1 MSTQA
6 QTLAALRSDSR
17 SASDLEVGNGS
28 SVGFENAKVLLVD
41 DSRLIRMGLK
51 RSLEEIGLRDIVEA
65 GDGREAIETLVREH
79 FDLMLLDME
88 MPEMNGMEVLA
99 VLRDTPHHPWPP
111 VIVISGGTAID
122 DAVRCIELGA
132 EDYLTKPFNPVLLRA
147 RVKTSVE
154 RKQLRDQEIMRMRQL
169 KRQHEALAQE
179 QTKTEQLLLNIL
191 PYKIAQRLKAGEEH
205 IADAHS
211 NVSVL
216 FADMVGFTAMS
227 RTMTPSALVEVLG
240 DLFSRFDLITE
251 KHGLEKIKT
260 IGDCYM
266 LAGGVPE
273 PRDDH
278 AQAVVDAAMEM
289 CTALEE
295 MHARTGGA
303 LRMRIGVHSGPIVA
317 GVIGIRKFTYDLWGD
332 TVNVA
337 SRMESTGQPGRIHV
351 SANTAELIQDAFD
364 LESRGAIEVKSLGM
378 VETFFVSGRKPPS
391 AGTGA
396 LGMGTFSAS
405 SETCSG

>member
-1 MSTQA
+1 MQTNAGKSA
-6 QTLAALRSDSR
+6 QGTGHRTNAGELDI
-17 SASDLEVGNGS
+17 SASVS
-28 SVGFENAKVLLVD
+28 SDFEKAKVLLVD
-41 DSRLIRMGLK
+41 DSRLIRMGLRK
-51 RSLEEIGLRDIVEA
+51 SLVEIGLTDITEA
-65 GDGREAIETLVREH
+65 GDGREAIETLVREP

-111 VIVISGGTAID
+111 VIVISGGTSLE

-132 EDYLTKPFNPVLLRA
+132 EDYLSKPFNPVLLRA

-154 RKQLRDQEIMRMRQL
+154 RKRLRDQDALRMRQL
-169 KRQHEALAQE
+169 KRQHEALASE
-179 QTKTEQLLLNIL
+179 QAKTEQLLLNIL
-191 PYKIAQRLKAGEEH
+191 PRKIAQRLKAGEEH
-205 IADAHS
+205 IADAFP

-227 RTMTPSALVEVLG
+227 RTMTASALVEVLG

-266 LAGGVPE
+266 LAGGVPDPME
-273 PRDDH
+273 DH
-278 AQAVVDAAMEM
+278 AHAVIDAAIEF

-295 MHARTGGA
+295 MRERTGGA

-317 GVIGIRKFTYDLWGD
+317 GVIGLRKFTYDLWGD

-337 SRMESTGQPGRIHV
+337 SRMESTGEPGRIHV
-351 SANTAELIQDAFD
+351 SVNTANLVRNDFK
-364 LESRGAIEVKSLGM
+364 LESRGSIEVKSLGQ
-378 VETFFVSGRKPPS
+378 VETFFVNGRN
-391 AGTGA
+391 
-396 LGMGTFSAS
+396 
-405 SETCSG
+405 

>member
-1 MSTQA
+1 MASSAGISVQG
-6 QTLAALRSDSR
+6 SDRGNTGELDLGAKVS
-17 SASDLEVGNGS
+17 SD
-28 SVGFENAKVLLVD
+28 FQKAKVLLVD
-41 DSRLIRMGLK
+41 DSRLIRMGLRK
-51 RSLEEIGLRDIVEA
+51 SLVEIGLSDITEA
-65 GDGREAIETLVREH
+65 SDGREAIETLVRER

-99 VLRDTPHHPWPP
+99 VLRDTPHQAWPP
-111 VIVISGGTAID
+111 VIVISGNTSQE

-154 RKQLRDQEIMRMRQL
+154 RKRLRDQETLRMRQL
-169 KRQHEALAQE
+169 KRQHEALASE
-179 QTKTEQLLLNIL
+179 QAKTEQLLLNIL
-191 PYKIAQRLKAGEEH
+191 PRKIAQRLRAGEEH
-205 IADAHS
+205 IADAFP

-227 RTMTPSALVEVLG
+227 RTMTASALVEVLG

-266 LAGGVPE
+266 LAGGVPDPME
-273 PRDDH
+273 DH
-278 AQAVVDAAMEM
+278 AHAVIDAAIEF

-295 MHARTGGA
+295 MRERTGGA

-317 GVIGIRKFTYDLWGD
+317 GVIGLRKFTYDLWGD

-337 SRMESTGQPGRIHV
+337 SRMESTGEPGRIHV
-351 SANTAELIQDAFD
+351 SVNTANLVRNDFK
-364 LESRGAIEVKSLGM
+364 LESRGSIEVKSLGQ
-378 VETFFVSGRKPPS
+378 VETFFVNGRN
-391 AGTGA
+391 
-396 LGMGTFSAS
+396 
-405 SETCSG
+405 

>member
-1 MSTQA
+1 MSTRA
-6 QTLAALRSDSR
+6 QPLVSLRSDA
-17 SASDLEVGNGS
+17 SAAADTELGGVTPF
-28 SVGFENAKVLLVD
+28 GFEQAKVLLVD

-51 RSLEEIGLRDIVEA
+51 RSLEEIGVKDIVEA
-65 GDGREAIETLVREH
+65 SDGREAIETLVREH

-111 VIVISGGTAID
+111 VIVISGGTSLD

-132 EDYLTKPFNPVLLRA
+132 EDYLSKPFNPVLLRA

-154 RKQLRDQEIMRMRQL
+154 RKRLRDQEITRMRQL

-179 QTKTEQLLLNIL
+179 QVKTEQLLLNIL
-191 PYKIAQRLKAGEEH
+191 PAKIAQRLKSGEEH
-205 IADAHS
+205 IADACP

-278 AQAVVDAAMEM
+278 AVAVEAAMDM
-289 CTALEE
+289 RAALEE
-295 MHARTGGA
+295 MHERTGGA

-337 SRMESTGQPGRIHV
+337 SRMESTGQPGRVHV
-351 SANTAELIQDAFD
+351 SSSTAELIAHAFE
-364 LESRGAIEVKSLGM
+364 LEPRGAIEVKSLGM
-378 VETFFVSGRKPPS
+378 VETFFVNAPK
-391 AGTGA
+391 TGA
-396 LGMGTFSAS
+396 HAQ
-405 SETCSG
+405 

>member
-1 MSTQA
+1 MQDVQA
-6 QTLAALRSDSR
+6 KPVRDTAPD
-17 SASDLEVGNGS
+17 ASPDLELGAGQPF
-28 SVGFENAKVLLVD
+28 GFEKAKVLLVD
-41 DSRLIRMGLK
+41 DSRLLRMGLR
-51 RSLEEIGLRDIVEA
+51 RSLEEIGLTDIVEA

-132 EDYLTKPFNPVLLRA
+132 EDYLSKPFNPVLLRA
-147 RVKTSVE
+147 RVKTSLE
-154 RKQLRDQEIMRMRQL
+154 RKQLRDQEVMRMRQL
-169 KRQHEALAQE
+169 KRQHEALAKEQE
-179 QTKTEQLLLNIL
+179 KTEQLLLNIL

-205 IADAHS
+205 IADACP

-278 AQAVVDAAMEM
+278 AHAAVDAAMDM
-289 CTALEE
+289 CVALEE

-337 SRMESTGQPGRIHV
+337 SRMESTGQPGRIHI
-351 SANTAELIQDAFD
+351 STHTAKLIEGEFN
-364 LESRGAIEVKSLGM
+364 LEPRGAIEVKSLGM
-378 VETFFVSGRKPPS
+378 VETFFVNGRK
-391 AGTGA
+391 A
-396 LGMGTFSAS
+396 
-405 SETCSG
+405 

>member
-1 MSTQA
+1 MSTRA
-6 QTLAALRSDSR
+6 QPLVSLRSDA
-17 SASDLEVGNGS
+17 SAAADTELGGVTPF
-28 SVGFENAKVLLVD
+28 GFEQAKVLLVD

-51 RSLEEIGLRDIVEA
+51 RSLEEIGVKDIVEA
-65 GDGREAIETLVREH
+65 SDGREAIETLVREH

-111 VIVISGGTAID
+111 VIVISGGTSLD

-132 EDYLTKPFNPVLLRA
+132 EDYLSKPFNPVLLRA

-154 RKQLRDQEIMRMRQL
+154 RKRLRDQEITRMRQL

-179 QTKTEQLLLNIL
+179 QVKTEQLLLNIL
-191 PYKIAQRLKAGEEH
+191 PAKIAQRLKAGEEH
-205 IADAHS
+205 IADACP

-278 AQAVVDAAMEM
+278 AVAVVEAAMDM
-289 CTALEE
+289 RAALEE
-295 MHARTGGA
+295 MHERTGGA

-337 SRMESTGQPGRIHV
+337 SRMESTGQPGRVHV
-351 SANTAELIQDAFD
+351 SSSTADLISHAFEL
-364 LESRGAIEVKSLGM
+364 EPRGAIEVKSLGM
-378 VETFFVSGRKPPS
+378 VETFFVNAPK
-391 AGTGA
+391 TGA
-396 LGMGTFSAS
+396 HPQ
-405 SETCSG
+405 

>member
-1 MSTQA
+1 
-6 QTLAALRSDSR
+6 
-17 SASDLEVGNGS
+17 
-28 SVGFENAKVLLVD
+28 
-41 DSRLIRMGLK
+41 
-51 RSLEEIGLRDIVEA
+51 
-65 GDGREAIETLVREH
+65 
-79 FDLMLLDME
+79 
-88 MPEMNGMEVLA
+88 
-99 VLRDTPHHPWPP
+99 
-111 VIVISGGTAID
+111 
-122 DAVRCIELGA
+122 
-132 EDYLTKPFNPVLLRA
+132 
-147 RVKTSVE
+147 
-154 RKQLRDQEIMRMRQL
+154 MRQL
-169 KRQHEALAQE
+169 KRQHEALAKEQE
-179 QTKTEQLLLNIL
+179 KTEQLLLNIL
-191 PYKIAQRLKAGEEH
+191 PFKIAQRLKAGEEH
-205 IADAHS
+205 IADACP

-278 AQAVVDAAMEM
+278 AHAAVDAAMDM
-289 CTALEE
+289 CVALEE

-337 SRMESTGQPGRIHV
+337 SRMESTGQPGRIHI
-351 SANTAELIQDAFD
+351 STHTAKLIEGEFN
-364 LESRGAIEVKSLGM
+364 LEPRGAIEVKSLGM
-378 VETFFVSGRKPPS
+378 VETFFVNGRK
-391 AGTGA
+391 A
-396 LGMGTFSAS
+396 
-405 SETCSG
+405 

>member
-1 MSTQA
+1 MQTNASQTA
-6 QTLAALRSDSR
+6 QGEDNRSNAAELDIAPSVSSD
-17 SASDLEVGNGS
+17 
-28 SVGFENAKVLLVD
+28 FEKAKVLLVD
-41 DSRLIRMGLK
+41 DSRLIRMGLR
-51 RSLEEIGLRDIVEA
+51 RSLVEIGLTDITEA

-111 VIVISGGTAID
+111 VIVISGGTSLE

-132 EDYLTKPFNPVLLRA
+132 EDYLSKPFNPVLLRA

-154 RKQLRDQEIMRMRQL
+154 RKRLRDQEALRMRQL
-169 KRQHEALAQE
+169 KKQHEALASE
-179 QTKTEQLLLNIL
+179 QAKTEQLLLNIL
-191 PYKIAQRLKAGEEH
+191 PRKIAQRLKSGEEH
-205 IADAHS
+205 IADAFP

-227 RTMTPSALVEVLG
+227 RTMTASALVEVLG

-266 LAGGVPE
+266 LAGGVPD
-273 PRDDH
+273 PMDDH
-278 AQAVVDAAMEM
+278 AHAVIDAAIEF

-295 MHARTGGA
+295 MRERTGGA

-317 GVIGIRKFTYDLWGD
+317 GVIGLRKFTYDLWGD

-337 SRMESTGQPGRIHV
+337 SRMESTGEPGRIHV
-351 SANTAELIQDAFD
+351 SVNTANLIRNDFQ
-364 LESRGAIEVKSLGM
+364 LESRGSIEVKSLGQ
-378 VETFFVSGRKPPS
+378 VETFFVNGRN
-391 AGTGA
+391 
-396 LGMGTFSAS
+396 
-405 SETCSG
+405 

>member
-1 MSTQA
+1 MRAESVA
-6 QTLAALRSDSR
+6 ELRPDTR
-17 SASDLEVGNGS
+17 SAPDLELGGS
-28 SVGFENAKVLLVD
+28 MPVGFENAKVLLVD
-41 DSRLIRMGLK
+41 DSRLIRMGLR
-51 RSLEEIGLRDIVEA
+51 RSLEEIGLKDIVEA

-88 MPEMNGMEVLA
+88 MPEMNGMEVLG

-111 VIVISGGTAID
+111 VIVISGGTPID

-132 EDYLTKPFNPVLLRA
+132 EDYLPKPFNPVLLRA

-154 RKQLRDQEIMRMRQL
+154 RKQLRDQEVMRMRQL

-179 QTKTEQLLLNIL
+179 QEKTEQLLLNIL
-191 PYKIAQRLKAGEEH
+191 PRKIAQRLKAGEEH
-205 IADAHS
+205 IADAHA

-227 RTMTPSALVEVLG
+227 RTMTPAALVEVLG

-278 AQAVVDAAMEM
+278 AHAAVDAAMDM
-289 CTALEE
+289 CVALEE

-337 SRMESTGQPGRIHV
+337 SRM
-351 SANTAELIQDAFD
+351 
-364 LESRGAIEVKSLGM
+364 
-378 VETFFVSGRKPPS
+378 
-391 AGTGA
+391 
-396 LGMGTFSAS
+396 
-405 SETCSG
+405 

>member
-1 MSTQA
+1 MQDVQAKSVKDPAPDSST
-6 QTLAALRSDSR
+6 
-17 SASDLEVGNGS
+17 DLELVGGQPL
-28 SVGFENAKVLLVD
+28 GFEKAKVLLVD
-41 DSRLIRMGLK
+41 DSRLLRMGLR
-51 RSLEEIGLRDIVEA
+51 RSLEEIGLTDIVEA

-132 EDYLTKPFNPVLLRA
+132 EDYLSKPFNPVLLRA
-147 RVKTSVE
+147 RVKTSLE
-154 RKQLRDQEIMRMRQL
+154 RKQLRDQEVMRMRQL
-169 KRQHEALAQE
+169 KRQHEALAKEQE
-179 QTKTEQLLLNIL
+179 KTEQLLLNIL
-191 PYKIAQRLKAGEEH
+191 PFKIAQRLKAGEEH
-205 IADAHS
+205 IADACP

-278 AQAVVDAAMEM
+278 AHAAVDAAMDM
-289 CTALEE
+289 CVALEE

-337 SRMESTGQPGRIHV
+337 SRMESTGQPGRIHI
-351 SANTAELIQDAFD
+351 STHTAQLIEGEFN
-364 LESRGAIEVKSLGM
+364 LEPRGAIEVKSLGM
-378 VETFFVSGRKPPS
+378 VETFFVNGRKP
-391 AGTGA
+391 
-396 LGMGTFSAS
+396 
-405 SETCSG
+405 

>member
-1 MSTQA
+1 MATSAGHSVQGSDH
-6 QTLAALRSDSR
+6 RSHEG
-17 SASDLEVGNGS
+17 DLEIAPSVS
-28 SVGFENAKVLLVD
+28 SDFEKAKVLLVD
-41 DSRLIRMGLK
+41 DSRLIRMGLR
-51 RSLEEIGLRDIVEA
+51 RSLVEIGLTDITEA
-65 GDGREAIETLVREH
+65 GDGREAIETLVREP

-111 VIVISGGTAID
+111 VIVISGGTSLE

-132 EDYLTKPFNPVLLRA
+132 EDYLSKPFNPVLLRA

-154 RKQLRDQEIMRMRQL
+154 RKRLRDQDAMRMRQL
-169 KRQHEALAQE
+169 KRQHEALASE
-179 QTKTEQLLLNIL
+179 QAKTEQLLLNIL
-191 PYKIAQRLKAGEEH
+191 PRKIAQRLKSGEEH
-205 IADAHS
+205 IADAFP

-227 RTMTPSALVEVLG
+227 RTMTASALVEVLG

-266 LAGGVPE
+266 LAGGVPD
-273 PRDDH
+273 PMDDH
-278 AQAVVDAAMEM
+278 AHAVIDAAIEF

-295 MHARTGGA
+295 MRERTGGA

-317 GVIGIRKFTYDLWGD
+317 GVIGLRKFTYDLWGD

-337 SRMESTGQPGRIHV
+337 SRMESTGEPGRIHV
-351 SANTAELIQDAFD
+351 SVNTANLIKNDFK
-364 LESRGAIEVKSLGM
+364 LESRGSIEVKSLGQ
-378 VETFFVSGRKPPS
+378 VETFFVNGRN
-391 AGTGA
+391 
-396 LGMGTFSAS
+396 
-405 SETCSG
+405 

>member
-1 MSTQA
+1 MQTNAGQSA
-6 QTLAALRSDSR
+6 QGSDNSGSAPELDIAAKVSSD
-17 SASDLEVGNGS
+17 
-28 SVGFENAKVLLVD
+28 FQKAKVLLVD
-41 DSRLIRMGLK
+41 DSRLIRMGLRK
-51 RSLEEIGLRDIVEA
+51 SLIEIGLSDITEA
-65 GDGREAIETLVREH
+65 GDGREAIETLVREP

-111 VIVISGGTAID
+111 VIVISGGTSLE

-132 EDYLTKPFNPVLLRA
+132 EDYLSKPFNPVLLRA

-154 RKQLRDQEIMRMRQL
+154 RKRLRDQEALRMRQL
-169 KRQHEALAQE
+169 KKQHEALASE
-179 QTKTEQLLLNIL
+179 QAKTEQLLLNIL
-191 PYKIAQRLKAGEEH
+191 PRKIAQRLKSGEEH
-205 IADAHS
+205 IADAFP

-227 RTMTPSALVEVLG
+227 RTMTASALVEVLG

-266 LAGGVPE
+266 LAGGVPD
-273 PRDDH
+273 PMDDH
-278 AQAVVDAAMEM
+278 AHAVIDAAIEF

-295 MHARTGGA
+295 MRERTGGA

-317 GVIGIRKFTYDLWGD
+317 GVIGLRKFTYDLWGD

-337 SRMESTGQPGRIHV
+337 SRMESTGEPGRIHV
-351 SANTAELIQDAFD
+351 SVNTANLVKNDFK
-364 LESRGAIEVKSLGM
+364 LESRGSIEVQSLGQ
-378 VETFFVSGRKPPS
+378 VETFFVNGRN
-391 AGTGA
+391 
-396 LGMGTFSAS
+396 
-405 SETCSG
+405 

>member
-1 MSTQA
+1 MLMSTA
-6 QTLAALRSDSR
+6 KSANGADS
-17 SASDLEVGNGS
+17 GNGS
-28 SVGFENAKVLLVD
+28 SELDIGPSVSSDFEKAKVLLVD
-41 DSRLIRMGLK
+41 DSRLIRMGLR
-51 RSLEEIGLRDIVEA
+51 RSLVEIGLSDITEA

-111 VIVISGGTAID
+111 VIVISGGTSLD

-132 EDYLTKPFNPVLLRA
+132 EDYLSKPFNPVLLRA

-154 RKQLRDQEIMRMRQL
+154 RKRLRDQEALRMRQL
-169 KRQHEALAQE
+169 KRQHEALASE
-179 QTKTEQLLLNIL
+179 QAKTEQLLLNIL
-191 PYKIAQRLKAGEEH
+191 PRKIAQRLKAGEEH
-205 IADAHS
+205 IADACP

-216 FADMVGFTAMS
+216 FADMVGFTKMS

-273 PRDDH
+273 PFDEH
-278 AQAVVDAAMEM
+278 AHAVIDAAVEF
-289 CTALEE
+289 CTALEDMRE
-295 MHARTGGA
+295 RTGGA
-303 LRMRIGVHSGPIVA
+303 LQMRIGVHSGPIVA
-317 GVIGIRKFTYDLWGD
+317 GVIGLRKFTYDLWGD

-337 SRMESTGQPGRIHV
+337 SRMESTGEPGRIHV
-351 SANTAELIQDAFD
+351 SANTADLIRNDFH
-364 LESRGAIEVKSLGM
+364 LESRGSIEVKSLGQ
-378 VETFFVSGRKPPS
+378 VETFFVNGRK
-391 AGTGA
+391 
-396 LGMGTFSAS
+396 
-405 SETCSG
+405 

>member
-1 MSTQA
+1 M
-6 QTLAALRSDSR
+6 QTNVGT
-17 SASDLEVGNGS
+17 SASS
-28 SVGFENAKVLLVD
+28 SDNRSTSAELDIGVKVSSDFQKAKVLLVD
-41 DSRLIRMGLK
+41 DSRLIRMGLRK
-51 RSLEEIGLRDIVEA
+51 SLVEIGLSDITEA
-65 GDGREAIETLVREH
+65 SDGREAIETLVRER

-99 VLRDTPHHPWPP
+99 VLRETPHQAWPP
-111 VIVISGGTAID
+111 VIVISGNTNQE

-154 RKQLRDQEIMRMRQL
+154 RKRLRDQETLRMRQL
-169 KRQHEALAQE
+169 KRQHEALASE
-179 QTKTEQLLLNIL
+179 QAKTEQLLLNIL
-191 PYKIAQRLKAGEEH
+191 PRKIAQRLRAGEEH
-205 IADAHS
+205 IADAFP

-227 RTMTPSALVEVLG
+227 RTMTASALVEVLG

-266 LAGGVPE
+266 LAGGVPD
-273 PRDDH
+273 PMDDH
-278 AQAVVDAAMEM
+278 AHAVIDAAIEF
-289 CTALEE
+289 CTALEDMRE
-295 MHARTGGA
+295 RTGGA

-317 GVIGIRKFTYDLWGD
+317 GVIGLRKFTYDLWGD

-337 SRMESTGQPGRIHV
+337 SRMESTGEPGRIHV
-351 SANTAELIQDAFD
+351 SVNTANLVRNDFK
-364 LESRGAIEVKSLGM
+364 LESRGSIEVKSLGQ
-378 VETFFVSGRKPPS
+378 VETFFVNGRN
-391 AGTGA
+391 
-396 LGMGTFSAS
+396 
-405 SETCSG
+405 

>member
-1 MSTQA
+1 MPTNTL
-6 QTLAALRSDSR
+6 QTAPGTAHRSIPAELDFAPVVS
-17 SASDLEVGNGS
+17 SD
-28 SVGFENAKVLLVD
+28 FEKAKVLLVD
-41 DSRLIRMGLK
+41 DSRLIRMGLR
-51 RSLEEIGLRDIVEA
+51 RSLVEIGLTDITEA
-65 GDGREAIETLVREH
+65 GDGREAIETLVREP

-111 VIVISGGTAID
+111 VIVISGGTSLE

-132 EDYLTKPFNPVLLRA
+132 EDYLSKPFNPVLLRA

-154 RKQLRDQEIMRMRQL
+154 RKRLRDQEALRMRQL
-169 KRQHEALAQE
+169 KKQHEDLASE
-179 QTKTEQLLLNIL
+179 QAKTEQLLLNIL
-191 PYKIAQRLKAGEEH
+191 PRKIAQRLKSGEEH
-205 IADAHS
+205 IADAFP

-227 RTMTPSALVEVLG
+227 RTMTASALVEVLG

-266 LAGGVPE
+266 LAGGVPD
-273 PRDDH
+273 PMDQH
-278 AQAVVDAAMEM
+278 AHAVIDAAIEF

-295 MHARTGGA
+295 MRERTGGA

-317 GVIGIRKFTYDLWGD
+317 GVIGLRKFTYDLWGD

-337 SRMESTGQPGRIHV
+337 SRMESTGEPGRIHV
-351 SANTAELIQDAFD
+351 SVNTANLIRNDFK
-364 LESRGAIEVKSLGM
+364 LESRGSIEVKSLGQ
-378 VETFFVSGRKPPS
+378 VETFFVNGRI
-391 AGTGA
+391 
-396 LGMGTFSAS
+396 
-405 SETCSG
+405 

>member
-1 MSTQA
+1 MMSS
-6 QTLAALRSDSR
+6 ALPGLKAS
-17 SASDLEVGNGS
+17 SASADLELTGS
-28 SVGFENAKVLLVD
+28 ERPGFETARVLLVD
-41 DSRLIRMGLK
+41 DSRLIRMGLR
-51 RSLEEIGLRDIVEA
+51 RSLESIGLQNIVEA
-65 GDGREAIETLVREH
+65 NHGREAIEMLVRQP

-88 MPEMNGMEVLA
+88 MPEMNGIEVLQ
-99 VLRDTPHHPWPP
+99 VLRDSPHHPWPP
-111 VIVISGGTAID
+111 VIVISGGTGID

-132 EDYLTKPFNPVLLRA
+132 EDYLPKPFNPVLLRA
-147 RVKTSVE
+147 RVKTSVDK
-154 RKQLRDQEIMRMRQL
+154 KQLRDQEVLRMRQL
-169 KRQHEALAQE
+169 KRQHEALSEE
-179 QTKTEQLLLNIL
+179 QAKTEQLLLNIL
-191 PYKIAQRLKAGEEH
+191 PRKIAQRLKSGEEH
-205 IADAHS
+205 IADACA

-227 RTMTPSALVEVLG
+227 RTMTASALVEVLG

-289 CTALEE
+289 CTALDT
-295 MHARTGGA
+295 MHEQTGGA

-337 SRMESTGQPGRIHV
+337 SRMESTGMPGKVHV
-351 SANTAELIQDAFD
+351 SSSTADLIRNDFE
-364 LESRGAIEVKSLGM
+364 LESRGFIEVKSLGQ
-378 VETFFVSGRKPPS
+378 VETFFVGARK
-391 AGTGA
+391 
-396 LGMGTFSAS
+396 
-405 SETCSG
+405 

>member
-1 MSTQA
+1 MPASFSNTSA
-6 QTLAALRSDSR
+6 PGSNPALGIAPAV
-17 SASDLEVGNGS
+17 AS
-28 SVGFENAKVLLVD
+28 GFETAKVLLVD
-41 DSRLIRMGLK
+41 DSRLMRMGLR
-51 RSLEEIGLRDIVEA
+51 RSLEDIGLKDITEA
-65 GDGREAIETLVREH
+65 SNGREAIDTLVREH

-99 VLRDTPHHPWPP
+99 ALRDAPQHPWPP
-111 VIVISGGTAID
+111 VIVISGGTSLD

-132 EDYLTKPFNPVLLRA
+132 EDYLSKPFNPVLLRA

-154 RKQLRDQEIMRMRQL
+154 RKRLRDQEVLRMRQL
-169 KRQHEALAQE
+169 KRQHEALTQE
-179 QTKTEQLLLNIL
+179 QARTEQLLLNIL
-191 PYKIAQRLKAGEEH
+191 PRKIAQRLKSGEDK
-205 IADAHS
+205 IADAFP

-227 RTMTPSALVEVLG
+227 RTMTASALVEVLG

-273 PRDDH
+273 PSDDH
-278 AQAVVDAAMEM
+278 AHAAVDAALEM
-289 CTALEE
+289 CSTLEE
-295 MHARTGGA
+295 MHQRTGGA

-317 GVIGIRKFTYDLWGD
+317 GVIGLRKFTYDLWGD

-337 SRMESTGQPGRIHV
+337 SRMESTGAPGRIHV
-351 SANTAELIQDAFD
+351 SASTAQLIGQDFE
-364 LESRGAIEVKSLGM
+364 LESRGFIEVKSLGP
-378 VETFFVSGRKPPS
+378 VETFFVNGRKH
-391 AGTGA
+391 
-396 LGMGTFSAS
+396 
-405 SETCSG
+405 

>member
-1 MSTQA
+1 MHPQPLIP
-6 QTLAALRSDSR
+6 QQPAALPE
-17 SASDLEVGNGS
+17 SDLELGTS
-28 SVGFENAKVLLVD
+28 APVGFEKAKVLLVD
-41 DSRLIRMGLK
+41 DSRLIRMGLR
-51 RSLEEIGLRDIVEA
+51 RSLEEIGVKDIVEA

-132 EDYLTKPFNPVLLRA
+132 EDYLSKPFNPVLLRA

-191 PYKIAQRLKAGEEH
+191 PFKIAQRLKSGEEH
-205 IADAHS
+205 IADACP

-278 AQAVVDAAMEM
+278 AEAVVDAAMDM

-295 MHARTGGA
+295 MHERTGGA

-351 SANTAELIQDAFD
+351 SANTAQLIENNFA
-364 LESRGAIEVKSLGM
+364 LESRGSIEVKSLGM
-378 VETFFVSGRKPPS
+378 VETFFVNGRKPSTPHT
-391 AGTGA
+391 ATPGQ
-396 LGMGTFSAS
+396 FSPL
-405 SETCSG
+405 

>member
-1 MSTQA
+1 MQVDP
-6 QTLAALRSDSR
+6 LAAVNPDPELELGN
-17 SASDLEVGNGS
+17 SAPI
-28 SVGFENAKVLLVD
+28 GFEKAKVLLVD
-41 DSRLIRMGLK
+41 DSRLIRMGLR
-51 RSLEEIGLRDIVEA
+51 RSLEEIGIKDIVEA

-99 VLRDTPHHPWPP
+99 VLRDTSHHPWPP
-111 VIVISGGTAID
+111 VIVISGGTGID

-132 EDYLTKPFNPVLLRA
+132 EDYLPKPFNPVLLRA

-154 RKQLRDQEIMRMRQL
+154 RKQLRDQEVMRMRQL

-179 QTKTEQLLLNIL
+179 QEKTEQLLLNIL

-205 IADAHS
+205 IADAHA

-289 CTALEE
+289 CTALEQ
-295 MHARTGGA
+295 MHERTGGA

-337 SRMESTGQPGRIHV
+337 SRMESTGQPGRVHV
-351 SANTAELIQDAFD
+351 SSHTAKFIENEFN

-378 VETFFVSGRKPPS
+378 VETYFVNGSK
-391 AGTGA
+391 
-396 LGMGTFSAS
+396 
-405 SETCSG
+405 

>member
-1 MSTQA
+1 MFSPAT
-6 QTLAALRSDSR
+6 TPVNGVNSRNSAAELDIATRVSSD
-17 SASDLEVGNGS
+17 
-28 SVGFENAKVLLVD
+28 FEKAKVLLVD
-41 DSRLIRMGLK
+41 DSRLIRMGLR
-51 RSLEEIGLRDIVEA
+51 RSLVEIGLSDITEA
-65 GDGREAIETLVREH
+65 GDGREAIEILVREH

-111 VIVISGGTAID
+111 VIVISGGTSLD

-132 EDYLTKPFNPVLLRA
+132 EDYLSKPFNPVLLRA

-154 RKQLRDQEIMRMRQL
+154 RKRLRDQDVLSMRQL

-179 QTKTEQLLLNIL
+179 QAKTEQLLLNIL
-191 PYKIAQRLKAGEEH
+191 PLKIAQRLKAGEEH
-205 IADAHS
+205 IADAFP

-273 PRDDH
+273 PSDDH
-278 AQAVVDAAMEM
+278 AHAVVDAALEF

-295 MHARTGGA
+295 MRERTGGA

-317 GVIGIRKFTYDLWGD
+317 GVIGLRKFTYDLWGD

-337 SRMESTGQPGRIHV
+337 SRMESTGEPGRIHV
-351 SANTAELIQDAFD
+351 SANTAELIRKDFQ
-364 LESRGAIEVKSLGM
+364 LESRGFIEVKSLGQ
-378 VETFFVSGRKPPS
+378 VETFFINGRH
-391 AGTGA
+391 
-396 LGMGTFSAS
+396 
-405 SETCSG
+405 